1 MKKKI
6 SSNSNEKHKE
16 VVKMRKR
23 KGIALITVVLIS
35 ALIFS
40 MIVAVVL
47 KVVPEKAMSNAQS
60 ASQRALTAAE
70 ACISQIAFDLRNSDI
85 GNNVINPTYAYH
97 YLTIND
103 VKKIVKNP
111 VGYVFTPEKGEVQF
125 TPSPDTYYLAK
136 IKRISKGDA
145 DQWDPDMGLDG
156 DKTVYIGVY
165 ALASVKQNGN
175 VVAQKAVYTEMA
187 VTYHKKTTPTDVIP
201 PNSEVFKYGIF
212 SGSDIAFN
220 GNAQEVAGN
229 VFANGNIDLGPAAGK
244 IRIAYD
250 PTYGGG
256 SAYAVG
262 SITGKGVAEVGA
274 YYGQN
279 PIEFPML
286 NIPYYQALAQAFK
299 TGQKPYDGTVSEYPN
314 TNDTSVIE
322 VIQRYLG
329 AGPSSTLNQI
339 STFYNDLVNKT
350 GAFAGLDPIKW
361 QQLKTNA
368 KNIVYYIDGDA
379 HINSNVKLQGTIVI
393 NGNLD
398 MNGCS
403 ELDNDGALA
412 LLVNGNVD
420 HGNGNAT
427 LNGIFYTTGSF
438 TGNGSFVCNG
448 AIVSHNKI
456 DLNGEFTI
464 NYKPVDMG
472 NLVIEPT
479 PGEEGSENVVD
490 ACEQSPNA
498 WREISVDDF
507 NNATNF

>member
-1 MKKKI
+1 
-6 SSNSNEKHKE
+6 
-16 VVKMRKR
+16 MRKR
-23 KGIALITVVLIS
+23 KGIALITVLLIS
-35 ALIFS
+35 ALVFS
-40 MIVAVVL
+40 SIVAVVL

-60 ASQRALTAAE
+60 TSQRALTAAE

-85 GNNVINPTYAYH
+85 GNNVINPPSAYH

-125 TPSPDTYYLAK
+125 TPSPDTYYIAK
-136 IKRISKGDA
+136 IKRISKGDV
-145 DQWDPDMGLDG
+145 DQWDPDIGLDG

-187 VTYHKKTTPTDVIP
+187 VSYHKKTTPNDITP
-201 PNSEVFKYGIF
+201 PNSEVFQYGIF

-229 VFANGNIDLGPAAGK
+229 VFANGNIDLGPAKGK

-262 SITGKGVAEVGA
+262 SITGKGVAQVGA

-299 TGQKPYDGTVSEYPN
+299 TGQKPYDGTVSGYPN
-314 TNDTSVIE
+314 TNSVIT
-322 VIQRYLG
+322 VIQSYLG
-329 AGPSSTLNQI
+329 TGPSSSLNQI
-339 STFYNDLVNKT
+339 VAFYNDLANKT
-350 GAFAGLDPIKW
+350 GAFAGLDLTTW

-368 KNIVYYIDGDA
+368 KNIVYYIDGDV
-379 HINSNVKLQGTIVI
+379 HINGTVKLQGTIVI
-393 NGNLD
+393 NGNLII
-398 MNGCS
+398 NGNS
-403 ELDNDGALA
+403 TVDNDGALA
-412 LLVNGNVD
+412 MLVNGNVELA
-420 HGNGNAT
+420 NGNA
-427 LNGIFYTTGSF
+427 LLKGIFYTTGSF
-438 TGNGSFVCNG
+438 TGIGTFDCYG
-448 AIVSHNKI
+448 AIVSKGAVN
-456 DLNGEFTI
+456 LNGTY
-464 NYKPVDMG
+464 NVYYRPVDMG
-472 NLVIEPT
+472 NLSIVGN
-479 PGEEGSENVVD
+479 PGSNGSVTNYVKN
-490 ACEQSPNA
+490 CEQQPNA

>member
-1 MKKKI
+1 MK
-6 SSNSNEKHKE
+6 
-16 VVKMRKR
+16 KR
-23 KGIALITVVLIS
+23 KGIALITVLLIS
-35 ALIFS
+35 ALVFS
-40 MIVAVVL
+40 SIVAVVL
-47 KVVPEKAMSNAQS
+47 KVIPEKAMSNAQS

-85 GNNVINPTYAYH
+85 GNNVINPPSAYH

-125 TPSPDTYYLAK
+125 TPSPDTYYVAK
-136 IKRISKGDA
+136 IKRIHKVPGD
-145 DQWDPDMGLDG
+145 DKIWDPDTGEDSEI
-156 DKTVYIGVY
+156 TAYIGVY
-165 ALASVKQNGN
+165 ALARVKQNGN
-175 VVAQKAVYTEMA
+175 VVAQKAIYTEMA
-187 VTYHKKTTPTDVIP
+187 VTYHKKTTPTNIIP
-201 PNSEVFKYGIF
+201 PNSAVFQYGIF

-229 VFANGNIDLGPAAGK
+229 AFANGNIDLGPAKGK

-299 TGQKPYDGTVSEYPN
+299 TGQKPYDGTVSGYPK
-314 TNDTSVIE
+314 TNDPVILAI
-322 VIQRYLG
+322 IQNYLG
-329 AGPSSTLNQI
+329 TGANSTLNQI

-350 GAFAGLDPIKW
+350 GAFTGLDPIKW

-368 KNIVYYIDGDA
+368 KNIVYYIDGDV
-379 HINSNVKLQGTIVI
+379 HISGNVKLQGTIVI
-393 NGNLD
+393 NGNLII
-398 MNGCS
+398 NGNS
-403 ELDNDGALA
+403 TVDNDGALA
-412 LLVNGNVD
+412 MLVNGNVELA
-420 HGNGNAT
+420 NGNS
-427 LNGIFYTTGSF
+427 LLKGIFYTTGSF
-438 TGNGSFVCNG
+438 TGNGTFDCYG
-448 AIVSHNKI
+448 AIVSKGAVN
-456 DLNGEFTI
+456 LNGTYRI
-464 NYKPVDMG
+464 YYRPVNMG
-472 NLVIEPT
+472 NLSIVGT
-479 PGEEGSENVVD
+479 PGNNGSVTNIIT
-490 ACEQSPNA
+490 ACEQQPNA

>member
-1 MKKKI
+1 MNK
-6 SSNSNEKHKE
+6 NHKE

-23 KGIALITVVLIS
+23 KGIALITVLLIS
-35 ALIFS
+35 ALVFS
-40 MIVAVVL
+40 SIVAVVL

-60 ASQRALTAAE
+60 TSQRALTAAE

-85 GNNVINPTYAYH
+85 GNNVINPPSAYH

-103 VKKIVKNP
+103 VKNIVKNP

-125 TPSPDTYYLAK
+125 TPSPDTFYVAK
-136 IKRISKGDA
+136 IKRISKGDEG
-145 DQWDPDMGLDG
+145 QWDPDIGLDN

-187 VTYHKKTTPTDVIP
+187 VSYHKKTNIANTIP
-201 PNSEVFKYGIF
+201 PNSAVFQYGVF

-229 VFANGNIDLGPAAGK
+229 VFADGNIDLGPAKGK

-299 TGQKPYDGTVSEYPN
+299 TGQKPYDGTVSGYPN
-314 TNDTSVIE
+314 TNNPSVIA
-322 VIQRYLG
+322 VIQSYLG
-329 AGPSSTLNQI
+329 AGPSSSLNQI
-339 STFYNDLVNKT
+339 ATFYNNLVYKT
-350 GAFAGLDPIKW
+350 GAFAGLDLTTW
-361 QQLKTNA
+361 QQIKTNA
-368 KNIVYYIDGDA
+368 KNIVYYIDDDNVQVNG
-379 HINSNVKLQGTIVI
+379 NVKLQGTIVI
-393 NGNLD
+393 NGNLTI
-398 MNGCS
+398 NGNS
-403 ELDNDGALA
+403 TVDNDGALA
-412 LLVNGNVD
+412 MLVNGNVELA
-420 HGNGNAT
+420 NGNA
-427 LNGIFYTTGSF
+427 LLKGIFYTTGSF
-438 TGNGSFVCNG
+438 AGNGTFNCYG
-448 AIVSHNKI
+448 AIVSKGAVN
-456 DLNGEFTI
+456 LNGT
-464 NYKPVDMG
+464 YRVYYRPVNMG
-472 NLVIEPT
+472 NLSIVGT
-479 PGEEGSENVVD
+479 PGNNGSVTNIIT
-490 ACEQSPNA
+490 ACEQQPNA

>member
-1 MKKKI
+1 
-6 SSNSNEKHKE
+6 
-16 VVKMRKR
+16 MRKR
-23 KGIALITVVLIS
+23 KGIALITVLLIS
-35 ALIFS
+35 ALVFS
-40 MIVAVVL
+40 SIVAVVL

-60 ASQRALTAAE
+60 TSQRALTAAE

-85 GNNVINPTYAYH
+85 GNNVINPPSAYH

-125 TPSPDTYYLAK
+125 TPSPDTFYVAK
-136 IKRISKGDA
+136 IKRIHKVDN
-145 DQWDPDMGLDG
+145 DDKIWDPDTGEDSEI
-156 DKTVYIGVY
+156 TAYIGVY

-187 VTYHKKTTPTDVIP
+187 VTYYKKSTPNDVIQ
-201 PNSEVFKYGIF
+201 PNSEVFQYGIF

-229 VFANGNIDLGPAAGK
+229 VFANGNIDLGPAKGK

-250 PTYGGG
+250 PLYGGG

-262 SITGKGVAEVGA
+262 SITGKGVAQVGA

-299 TGQKPYDGTVSEYPN
+299 TGQKPYDGTVPEYPR
-314 TNDTSVIE
+314 TNDPIVLAI
-322 VIQRYLG
+322 IQSYLG
-329 AGPSSTLNQI
+329 TGANSTLNQI

-368 KNIVYYIDGDA
+368 KNIVYYIDGDV
-379 HINSNVKLQGTIVI
+379 HINGTVKLQGTIVI
-393 NGNLD
+393 NGNLII
-398 MNGCS
+398 NGNS
-403 ELDNDGALA
+403 TVDNDGALA
-412 LLVNGNVD
+412 MLVNGNVELA
-420 HGNGNAT
+420 NGNA
-427 LNGIFYTTGSF
+427 LLKGIFYTTGSF
-438 TGNGSFVCNG
+438 TGIGTFDCYG
-448 AIVSHNKI
+448 AIVSKGAVN
-456 DLNGEFTI
+456 LNGT
-464 NYKPVDMG
+464 YRVYYRPVNMG
-472 NLVIEPT
+472 NLSIVGT
-479 PGEEGSENVVD
+479 PGNNGSVTNIIT
-490 ACEQSPNA
+490 ACEQQPNA